1 MAEPEV
7 ATPGSERPRTPGFA
21 TDLALLGLQ
30 GSTVDVRDDYLVV
43 RTPVN
48 PTFHWGNCLVL
59 DRAPL
64 AGSLESWLAVF
75 AGEHPGAAHVAMGID
90 DPDTVVDPA
99 EARALGLS
107 VERDVVL
114 QAQELD
120 APEAIGGITLRALDP
135 TDDADWAAYVDME
148 VDGYDGSSGEDL
160 DAHRV
165 FLTRRFAGHRSLAAS
180 GRGAW
185 FGAYLPD
192 GRPVAGLGVFS
203 VGRGL
208 ARYQDVVTHPD
219 HRRRGI
225 AAALLRHAGRWAL
238 AREEVRTLVIVA
250 DPEGPAIGVYRRA
263 GFDELAVQWQLYRNQ
278 AASTD
283 SPD

>member
-107 VERDVVL
+107 VERDVV
-114 QAQELD
+114 
-120 APEAIGGITLRALDP
+120 RA
-135 TDDADWAAYVDME
+135 AAAYRK
-148 VDGYDGSSGEDL
+148 GC
-160 DAHRV
+160 DASYGKSCVR
-165 FLTRRFAGHRSLAAS
+165 LANLI
-180 GRGAW
+180 RG
-185 FGAYLPD
+185 
-192 GRPVAGLGVFS
+192 GVS
-203 VGRGL
+203 
-208 ARYQDVVTHPD
+208 VVTAYPHS
-219 HRRRGI
+219 RR
-225 AAALLRHAGRWAL
+225 L
-238 AREEVRTLVIVA
+238 A
-250 DPEGPAIGVYRRA
+250 P
-263 GFDELAVQWQLYRNQ
+263 
-278 AASTD
+278 
-283 SPD
+283 